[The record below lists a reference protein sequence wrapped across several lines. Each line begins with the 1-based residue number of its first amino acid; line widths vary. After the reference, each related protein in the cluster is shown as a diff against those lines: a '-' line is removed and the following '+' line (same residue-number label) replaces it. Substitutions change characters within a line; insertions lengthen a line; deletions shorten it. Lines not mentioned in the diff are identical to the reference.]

1 MLSSLA
7 MSWICPFGGSIKPVL
22 KRSVTPSSVMKSGRV
37 NQRPT
42 AMRYIHE
49 LRSRAER
56 QKVWPKPKH
65 WKQKTTKSK
74 CPCVN
79 ISVVRARLASAQNPR
94 QVHDCCRSV
103 RALNRPQEHRNQVIP
118 NQKVKTKTKNKWT
131 KPPIYMYISIHLLFF
146 FFSIRDKRASKR
158 VHLNNKANFYW
169 LPLCPYIP
177 LFKMRNS
184 VLNTLQN
191 PYQCRFKQQI
201 SSVVKVWPGKWKKLA

>member
-146 FFSIRDKRASKR
+146 FFPSEIKEHLRGSIWTTR
-158 VHLNNKANFYW
+158 LIFIGY
-169 LPLCPYIP
+169 P
-177 LFKMRNS
+177 F
-184 VLNTLQN
+184 VLIFPCL
-191 PYQCRFKQQI
+191 RWEIVF
-201 SSVVKVWPGKWKKLA
+201 